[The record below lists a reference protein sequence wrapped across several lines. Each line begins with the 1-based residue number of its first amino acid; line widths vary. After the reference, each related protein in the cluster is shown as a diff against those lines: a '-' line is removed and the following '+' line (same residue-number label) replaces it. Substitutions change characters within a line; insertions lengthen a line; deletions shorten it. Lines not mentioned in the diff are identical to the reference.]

1 MAKTKKTYVA
11 RDPVALSAT
20 VVLWLYLLIAAQVVN
35 LACEIYRYSAL
46 QLLPPDTPLSFS
58 ETPPA
63 LESMETITGLAAIPM
78 LAIMLVSFILTLKW
92 IYRVTMNS
100 HVLAQGVRVSPPW
113 AIGWYFVP
121 IANLFKPFQ
130 AVADAWKVSLGP
142 QDWRER
148 ETPALLTW
156 WWGTW
161 LFVSALDNAS
171 LRMDMRADDVGDAR
185 WIAAMDGV
193 SAILWIPLTLLLI
206 RIVRRLSAQQS
217 TTLGVAVFS

>member
-1 MAKTKKTYVA
+1 MAKTEKTYVA

-20 VVLWLYLLIAAQVVN
+20 VVLWLYLLIAAQVASLV
-35 LACEIYRYSAL
+35 CEIYRYSAL
-46 QLLPPDTPLSFS
+46 RQLPPDTPLNFF

-63 LESMETITGLAAIPM
+63 LESMETITGLVAIPM
-78 LAIMLVSFILTLKW
+78 LAVMLVSFILTLKW

-113 AIGWYFVP
+113 AVGWYFVP
-121 IANLFKPFQ
+121 IANFFKPFQ

-148 ETPALLTW
+148 ETPALLRW

-161 LFVSALDNAS
+161 LFVSILDNAS
-171 LRMDMRADDVGDAR
+171 MRMDLRADDVGDAR
-185 WIAAMDGV
+185 GIAAMDGV

-217 TTLGVAVFS
+217 TTLGVATFS